1 MARTRT
7 TKEAT
12 KRELPRR
19 VPPLTVPRAFGS
31 KSPLVDLDLQAF
43 LARCVSAD
51 QWQNYTEEEKTR
63 ILESLP
69 QLRRNTSRNS
79 AGTLPKDESL
89 QQIRESNRTTAS
101 PSPTK
106 QNNSTNIPSDPPLDS
121 SDLVTDPFVKR
132 AIARFKRDLGDGYY
146 EKTWQDKAK
155 RAHKERMDGRFDEYV
170 LQLAEDKFGEP
181 AEGDDVDGQDE
192 LAQISED
199 GEYLDTSKGRGE
211 GAGRP
216 RKAKRGQ

>member
-7 TKEAT
+7 TKEST

-19 VPPLTVPRAFGS
+19 VPPLTVPRTFGS
-31 KSPLVDLDLQAF
+31 KSPLTDLDLQAF
-43 LARCVSAD
+43 LARCMSTD
-51 QWQNYTEEEKTR
+51 QWQSYTDAEKTR

-69 QLRRNTSRNS
+69 QSRRPNS
-79 AGTLPKDESL
+79 
-89 QQIRESNRTTAS
+89 TTS
-101 PSPTK
+101 PSTPPQDENLHKPGDSTHTTTSVSPTPP
-106 QNNSTNIPSDPPLDS
+106 NNCTDTPSNPPLNS
-121 SDLVTDPFVKR
+121 SDLATDPFVKR

-155 RAHKERMDGRFDEYV
+155 RAHEERMGGRFDEYV
-170 LQLAEDKFGEP
+170 LQLAEDKFGESV
-181 AEGDDVDGQDE
+181 EGCDVDGQDE

-199 GEYLDTSKGRGE
+199 GEYVDTSKGRGK

-216 RKAKRGQ
+216 RKAGRGQ